1 MYYIDTNE
9 ENSHENDNGDDDGN
23 DSSSESE
30 ISFGEIIIFC
40 IFYGLKSYKL

>member
-1 MYYIDTNE
+1 MCYLDTDE

-30 ISFGEIIIFC
+30 ISFGEIIIFAS
-40 IFYGLKSYKL
+40 FMV